1 VLIGGRLPGHYVE
14 RLAERLAAHL
24 QDRAPHIPMLAP
36 VRRAH
41 LAEDAP
47 AVGAAIL
54 PFSHFLL
61 PRPNALWKAP
71 EAAETE
77 DYSYA

>member
-1 VLIGGRLPGHYVE
+1 NRMAEQLNQVLRE
-14 RLAERLAAHL
+14 RAVNVPA
-24 QDRAPHIPMLAP
+24 LAP
-36 VRRAH
+36 VRRAM

-61 PRPNALWKAP
+61 PKPNALWKP
-71 EAAETE
+71 STTGRAAMSIPAE
-77 DYSYA
+77 